1 MLTKLLP
8 DQISAFWDIIKYAI
22 EESLPPIAGEGPDKM
37 NRILM
42 ALLNSKA
49 ECWASYRV
57 DGDQRTFEGIAITKL
72 QYDDISNTKG
82 LLIYCLYGY
91 EKTVRESWT
100 AAFLTLAKY
109 AKSKDCTRIT
119 SYVSLPY
126 LINLAKEF
134 NADVD
139 YTYIVFPI

>member
-22 EESLPPIAGEGPDKM
+22 EESLPPIAGESPDKM
-37 NRILM
+37 NNILTS
-42 ALLNSKA
+42 LLNGKA
-49 ECWASYRV
+49 ECWASHRME
-57 DGDQRTFEGIAITKL
+57 GNNRIFEGVAITKL
-72 QYDDISNTKG
+72 QLDDISNTKG

-100 AAFLTLAKY
+100 AAFLVLAKY
-109 AKSKDCTRIT
+109 AKSKGCTRIS
-119 SYVSLPY
+119 SYVNLPY

-134 NADVD
+134 NANVD